1 MIFFF
6 AKQANSKVTNN
17 DLNEKELTNYL
28 SAIISYNNQQHQDSL
43 SYFNSSKALIKKR
56 DNYLR
61 KYIFSLAINQKVKK
75 YKIGLKLN
83 KNLWK
88 IFIILKVI

>member
-17 DLNEKELTNYL
+17 DLNENELTNYL
-28 SAIISYNNQQHQDSL
+28 SAIISYNNQQNQDSL
-43 SYFNSSKALIKKR
+43 SYFNSSKALVKKR

-75 YKIGLKLN
+75 AIQ
-83 KNLWK
+83 
-88 IFIILKVI
+88 